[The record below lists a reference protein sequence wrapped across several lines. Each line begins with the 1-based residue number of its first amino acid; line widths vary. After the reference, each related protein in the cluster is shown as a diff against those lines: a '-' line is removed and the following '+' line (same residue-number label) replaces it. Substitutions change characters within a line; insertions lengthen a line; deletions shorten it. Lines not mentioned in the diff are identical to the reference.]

1 LRKRLPDRAEALERL
16 GLDPGFP
23 VLYVT
28 GGAQGANAINKAIAD
43 ALPELLAKW
52 QIIHQ
57 CGDKPMEYGEAY
69 LNEVARGLDNQSRR
83 RYVIKPYIGPEI
95 VDVFTVADVLVS
107 RSGAATINE
116 ITRIGLPAILVP
128 YPLSV
133 ANEQERL
140 ARMLEQAQAAI
151 VIDQSN
157 LSKESLL
164 IVLEKLGK
172 EERDTMRKRALALA
186 PQNVEERITRAIF
199 EMPGQA

>member
-1 LRKRLPDRAEALERL
+1 TAALQFRQEKVMGLGNPLRSELRKNLPARAEALERL
-16 GLDPGFP
+16 GLDQRFP

-43 ALPELLAKW
+43 ALPDLLPRW

-57 CGDKPMEYGEAY
+57 CGDTVMEFGEPY
-69 LNEVARGLDNQSRR
+69 LNEMSQALDPDARR
-83 RYVIKPYIGPEI
+83 RYLVRPYIGAEI

-140 ARMLEQAQAAI
+140 ARMLE
-151 VIDQSN
+151 
-157 LSKESLL
+157 
-164 IVLEKLGK
+164 
-172 EERDTMRKRALALA
+172 
-186 PQNVEERITRAIF
+186 
-199 EMPGQA
+199 